1 MASFA
6 KIENNIVVGVFKV
19 DNVDC
24 NNLSFPESEVVGQ
37 SYLASIGVEG
47 NFLQTSFSKE
57 FRGNFAGIRDV
68 YNQELD
74 VFHKPQIFP
83 SWQLDE
89 TCTWKAPVE
98 MPLATVEGGMW
109 DWNENELKWE
119 QITSA

>member
-6 KIENNIVVGVFKV
+6 KIENNIVVGVLKI
-19 DNVDC
+19 DNADC
-24 NNLSFPESEVVGQ
+24 NNLAFPESEIVGQ
-37 SYLASIGVEG
+37 SYLSSLGIEG
-47 NFLQTSFSKE
+47 SFLQTSFSKE
-57 FRGNFAGIRDV
+57 FRGNFAGVGDV

-89 TCTWKAPVE
+89 TYTWKAPVE
-98 MPLATVEGGMW
+98 MPLTTVEGGMW

-119 QITSA
+119 QIIF